1 MKRAREGAKKIRK
14 PIVIEGKTE
23 GQKEYLE
30 SIDLNDV
37 TICNGPPGS
46 GKSLL
51 AIAKGL
57 QFVQESRG
65 LYNKIVIVRPALQAC
80 DEDLGYLPGTIQEK
94 MEPFLAPIKYNM
106 RLFIDKGL
114 SDELFSDGTIE
125 VMPIAFMRG
134 ITFSNAVVI
143 FDEAQN
149 STPEQMKMFLTR
161 IGRDCKAIVEGDV
174 EQSDLRGD
182 LKHNNGL
189 ADALDRLEDL
199 EGVGIVELE
208 NCDIV
213 RSEIV
218 GRILQRYEGL

>member
-1 MKRAREGAKKIRK
+1 MKRVRDSGKKIRK

-30 SIDLNDV
+30 SIDLNDI

-51 AIAKGL
+51 AVAKAL

-94 MEPFLAPIKYNM
+94 MAPFLAPIMYNM
-106 RLFIDKGL
+106 RHFIDKGT
-114 SDELFSDGTIE
+114 SDELFGDGTIE

-134 ITFSNAVVI
+134 ITFSNTIVI
-143 FDEAQN
+143 FDESQN

-161 IGRDCKAIVEGDV
+161 IGKDCKAIVEGDI
-174 EQSDLRGD
+174 EQSDLRGE
-182 LKHNNGL
+182 LKHKNGL
-189 ADALDRLEDL
+189 WDALERLDDL

-218 GRILQRYEGL
+218 GRILLRYEGI